1 MLMYKRLYLSF
12 RNYVYVCL
20 KSTKSYVYSKEKQAC
35 LVYVINIDL
44 DKVGANCMFGF
55 LHRRMNF
62 ELSKDHFTIRVVDIF
77 YLTCFIEMT
86 FKICH

>member
-1 MLMYKRLYLSF
+1 MYKRLCLSF
-12 RNYVYVCL
+12 RTYVNVCL
-20 KSTKSYVYSKEKQAC
+20 KSTKSYVFWKAKQAC

-55 LHRRMNF
+55 LQWRMIF

-77 YLTCFIEMT
+77 DLTCFIEMS
-86 FKICH
+86 FKIGH

>member
-1 MLMYKRLYLSF
+1 MLMYKICCLSF
-12 RNYVYVCL
+12 RTYVYVRL
-20 KSTKSYVYSKEKQAC
+20 KSTNSYVYPKAKQAC
-35 LVYVINIDL
+35 LVYVININL

-77 YLTCFIEMT
+77 LFNML
-86 FKICH
+86 H